1 MNSQFHLLP
10 DGIKIRR
17 ELSAMV
23 AGAVDSICVVMY
35 IFSDDTAGHSVMSEL
50 ANAARRGV
58 RVKLII
64 DGFGSA
70 FTPDRFFA
78 PLSEAGGRIQRF
90 NTGWHPRY
98 WFRNHQKFVIADGRS
113 ALTGGFNIGDPYFG
127 DGIKSGWREAGIR
140 VDGFMVGELQDYFS
154 TLWNALARG
163 IFKLRDLT
171 NAMQPVCGPVRDV
184 EWVISCPAI
193 GQSLYSKYLGKDLS
207 RSSRL
212 SVVMGYFIPTASL
225 RRTIGKISR
234 RGKVVLVLSHTTDVP
249 FSRHAAGFTFRRM
262 LRDGCEIYEYHPRP
276 LHAKL
281 IVIDD
286 IVYIGSTNIDVRSL
300 HLNFEMSLRIPDAK
314 LAVEALQL
322 VQNDIGH
329 SARITQDIYDRN
341 SSIFQRFIRRLSYTL
356 LSRFDYFFS
365 RKFLD

>member
-1 MNSQFHLLP
+1 MSSQFHLLP
-10 DGIKIRR
+10 DGIEIRR
-17 ELSAMV
+17 ELSAMA

-35 IFSDDTAGHSVMSEL
+35 MFSDDAAGHSVLSEL

-90 NTGWHPRY
+90 NTRWHPRY

-113 ALTGGFNIGDPYFG
+113 ALTGGFNIGNSYFG

-140 VDGFMVGELQDYFS
+140 FDGSTVGELQDYFN

-163 IFKLRDLT
+163 TVKLRDLT
-171 NAMQPVCGPVRDV
+171 NATQPVHGSLRDV
-184 EWVISCPAI
+184 EWVISGPAI
-193 GQSLYSKYLGKDLS
+193 GRSLFGRYLRNDLM

-225 RRTIGKISR
+225 RRTIGKIAR
-234 RGKVVLVLSHTTDVP
+234 RGKVELVLPQTTDIP
-249 FSRHAAGFTFRRM
+249 FSRHAAWFTFRRL
-262 LRDGCEIYEYHPRP
+262 LRDGCEIYEYRPRP

-286 IVYIGSTNIDVRSL
+286 IVYIGSANIDVRSL
-300 HLNFEMSLRIPDAK
+300 HLNFEMSLRIRDAE
-314 LAVEALQL
+314 LAGQVRQL
-322 VQNDIGH
+322 VQNDIGY
-329 SARITQDIYDRN
+329 SSRITQDIYNRN
-341 SSIFQRFIRRLSYTL
+341 SSIFQRFIQRVSYTL